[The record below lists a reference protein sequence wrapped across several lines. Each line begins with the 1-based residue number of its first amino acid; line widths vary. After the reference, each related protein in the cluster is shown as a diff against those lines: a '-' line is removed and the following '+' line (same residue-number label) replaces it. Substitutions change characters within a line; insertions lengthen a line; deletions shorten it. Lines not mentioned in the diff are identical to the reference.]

1 MMQETKKYNGFYIG
15 GLVAILLAS
24 LLSWTIFFLF
34 LTLIL
39 YPIGIIFVLLSKKKW
54 WIKALTIVLPLAF
67 TLPIAAMLSDFF
79 ECIVVS

>member
-1 MMQETKKYNGFYIG
+1 MQEAKKYNGFYIG
-15 GLVAILLAS
+15 GLVAIILAS

-54 WIKALTIVLPLAF
+54 WIKVLTIVLPLAF
-67 TLPIAAMLSDFF
+67 TLPTAAVVSDFI
-79 ECIVVS
+79 ERLMA